1 MAPGCPVITI
11 GRSKRVPTAPLRR
24 ALGIYSEHIVDRTAA
39 RDVPLMVSPGQS
51 SDTFLYTAATTA
63 KAERDRHRSKTV
75 VLTMYDYDLSGER
88 CHEAVRRKLT
98 GFYPGVP
105 VEVHRLALTEQQV
118 ADWNLPTLP
127 AKEALGSGREAP
139 SSWTPHRPM
148 CSSSSYMMR
157 SLPVNMFHQ
166 THAGTFTAWLVA
178 SFVARYWSCST
189 RSAAR

>member
-1 MAPGCPVITI
+1 MARIY
-11 GRSKRVPTAPLRR
+11 RRNLWQSQRVRVEVWLEKD
-24 ALGIYSEHIVDRTAA
+24 ALAGVIVDRTAA

-127 AKEALGSGREAP
+127 AKEGAGKWKGGAVELDAAP
-139 SSWTPHRPM
+139 PDVLQQLVHDAIAASQHVPPDTRWHIHR
-148 CSSSSYMMR
+148 R
-157 SLPVNMFHQ
+157 
-166 THAGTFTAWLVA
+166 G
-178 SFVARYWSCST
+178 
-189 RSAAR
+189 